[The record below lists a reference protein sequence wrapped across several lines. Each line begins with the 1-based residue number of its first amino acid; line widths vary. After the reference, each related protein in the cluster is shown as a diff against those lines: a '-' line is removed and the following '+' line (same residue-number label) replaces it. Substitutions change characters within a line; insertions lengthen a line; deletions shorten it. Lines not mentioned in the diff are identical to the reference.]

1 MPVIFNQSA
10 TTGYRTGGMNLTVT
24 GYGFNGNISA
34 TLDGVNCEVT
44 SFSDF
49 SFSCNVAA
57 KSTASDLNTTYVGS
71 NGLRRIVY
79 NNTGTDWIN
88 WGSGSNYQDVYQ

>member
-10 TTGYRTGGMNLTVT
+10 VTGYKTGGMNLTVQ

-34 TLDGVNCEVT
+34 SLDGVDCEVT
-44 SFSDF
+44 SYSDI
-49 SFSCNVAA
+49 SFSCYVNS
-57 KSTASDLNTTYVGS
+57 KDTASDLNTTYLGS

-88 WGSGSNYQDVYQ
+88 WGSHDNYQEVY